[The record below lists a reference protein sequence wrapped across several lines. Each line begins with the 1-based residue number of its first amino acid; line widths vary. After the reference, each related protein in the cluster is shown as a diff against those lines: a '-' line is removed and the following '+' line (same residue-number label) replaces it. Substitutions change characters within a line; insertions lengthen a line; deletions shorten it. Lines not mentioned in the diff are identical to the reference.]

1 MEKGFS
7 LSSREYEVL
16 VWAARG
22 KTYNDIG
29 LILNLSFGTV
39 KTYLDNARIKMHASN
54 VAHAVALG
62 FATGLISADEFAKR
76 TSLSDDH
83 PYALSFR

>member
-54 VAHAVALG
+54 VAHAVA
-62 FATGLISADEFAKR
+62 TGLISADEFAKR
-76 TSLSDDH
+76 TSLSDGH